1 MYDKLSRVGQI
12 GIDNRSRELAY
23 DDIFDILSNDRRRCI
38 VHYLKKHDDR
48 RVDLRELVDYVAA
61 WETDTPIDKLDGDK
75 RKSVYAAIR
84 QTHLPKMEETGIVE
98 YEHMRGE
105 VELTDCAREV
115 ELYLEYVPGD
125 EIVWSELYLGLSAV
139 ALSLAVVA
147 WSGIFPFDRLSAWVL
162 AFGLTVV
169 FIATAVV
176 HTYQSRQRRLGTGEY
191 EIETAG

>member
-1 MYDKLSRVGQI
+1 MYDKLPRVGHI
-12 GIDNRSRELAY
+12 GTDSGGRELAC

-48 RVDLRELVDYVAA
+48 RVDLGELVDYVAA

-84 QTHLPKMEETGIVE
+84 QTHLPKMEKAGIIE

-115 ELYLEYVPGD
+115 QLYLEYVPGND
-125 EIVWSELYLGLSAV
+125 IPWSELYLGQSAV
-139 ALSLAVVA
+139 AISLIAVA
-147 WSGIFPFDRLSAWVL
+147 WTGIYPFGLLSAWWL
-162 AFGLTVV
+162 ALGVATVFTV
-169 FIATAVV
+169 TAAT

-191 EIETAG
+191 EIETPG

>member
-1 MYDKLSRVGQI
+1 MYDKLPRVGHI
-12 GIDNRSRELAY
+12 GTDSGGRDLTR
-23 DDIFDILSNDRRRCI
+23 DDVFEILSNDRRRCI

-61 WETDTPIDKLDGDK
+61 WETDTDIDELDGDK

-84 QTHLPKMEETGIVE
+84 QTHLPKMEEAGIVE

-125 EIVWSELYLGLSAV
+125 DLAWSELYLGLSAV
-139 ALSLAVVA
+139 ALSLTVVA
-147 WSGIFPFDRLSAWVL
+147 WSGIYPFGWLSAWVL
-162 AFGLTVV
+162 AFGFTVV
-169 FIATAVV
+169 FVVTAAV
-176 HTYQSRQRRLGTGEY
+176 HTYQSRQRQLGTGEY
-191 EIETAG
+191 EIETPG